1 MKKILIIAVAATF
14 LFGCK
19 KVEFDPN
26 LSEYN
31 KNLLVVEGLIT
42 NNPEFQYVKLTRT
55 ASYMDNQPI
64 ATVNDATVSVE
75 CNGSTYIFTYSGNGI
90 YTPPGGV
97 VSEVGKTYHLSILQG
112 GNVYEANSIMNE
124 SLTVDS
130 INVIKDEY
138 INNKYMIN
146 AWFQDN
152 PIEDEYFLFK
162 YAINNTVYDSIEQ
175 WGRYLDILSN
185 NYYFENV
192 TLVYGVDAKVGD
204 SISLYTFSISKEYFD
219 FLTVAEKNMQ
229 EPIPFLPPPGARIKG
244 NISNGALGF
253 FQASSVYIR
262 KSKVINKL

>member
-1 MKKILIIAVAATF
+1 MKKILIIALVATS

-42 NNPEFQYVKLTRT
+42 NSSEFQYVKLTRT
-55 ASYMDNQPI
+55 ASYMGNQEI
-64 ATVNDATVSVE
+64 VAVNDASVRVE
-75 CNGSTYIFTYSGNGI
+75 CDGTTYTFMNSGNGKYEAPAGFVGEI
-90 YTPPGGV
+90 
-97 VSEVGKTYHLSILQG
+97 GKTYHLMISQG
-112 GNVYEANSIMNE
+112 GNLYESSSTMKQPLII
-124 SLTVDS
+124 DS
-130 INVIKDEY
+130 INMIKDDY
-138 INNKYMIN
+138 NKKKYMIN

-152 PIEDEYFLFK
+152 MDKDEYFLFK
-162 YAINNTVYDSIEQ
+162 YAINNTLQDSIKQ

-185 NYYFENV
+185 NYYFEDVTVTNNV
-192 TLVYGVDAKVGD
+192 NAIFGD

-244 NISNGALGF
+244 NVSNGALGF
-253 FQASSVYIR
+253 FQASAVFQI
-262 KSKVINKL
+262 KTKLKI